1 VVSAFNSTHLI
12 FGISRF
18 WPNQKLLRKLTK
30 NYKLFTKTPL
40 INCTQPQTNLWQC
53 IAVIC
58 QRVSEEKPNQTT
70 KIHVVSAVWGCVLI
84 DKSAARSEVFT
95 RGENMKSEMWMDV
108 CIYGLEQNQ
117 HLSLLI
123 PPTRA
128 EFPWIPS
135 CNGQLAWRILCFQRE
150 LRLPPAM
157 FEYDDELYLPWH
169 ATEWATAFAV
179 CVTSVDSPN
188 SNFNSS
194 NYADLIYNPL
204 SFYFPPIL
212 QTHTEGQGNG
222 HCRYAR
228 TEAHRGEYE
237 NPVER

>member
-12 FGISRF
+12 FGISSF

-108 CIYGLEQNQ
+108 YMAWSRISISHSSFHPLERN
-117 HLSLLI
+117 
-123 PPTRA
+123 
-128 EFPWIPS
+128 F
-135 CNGQLAWRILCFQRE
+135 RE
-150 LRLPPAM
+150 SQVAM
-157 FEYDDELYLPWH
+157 ASW
-169 ATEWATAFAV
+169 
-179 CVTSVDSPN
+179 
-188 SNFNSS
+188 
-194 NYADLIYNPL
+194 
-204 SFYFPPIL
+204 
-212 QTHTEGQGNG
+212 
-222 HCRYAR
+222 
-228 TEAHRGEYE
+228 RGEFCVFSE
-237 NPVER
+237 SSDCHRPCLSMMMNFICRGMPQNEQLHLQFV